1 MCQLSFLSKVGYNV
15 KGNAGLVQDCKT
27 KNFNSMSYIGV
38 CQLLFFSKV
47 GYNVKGKTSV
57 TQLVMLLLRL
67 AVLRNWVGRHI
78 SHITC
83 YRASQ
88 PKNVL
93 HKVNYLI

>member
-1 MCQLSFLSKVGYNV
+1 MSFLSKVGYNV
-15 KGNAGLVQDCKT
+15 QGNACLVQDCKT
-27 KNFNSMSYIGV
+27 KNFNSISYIVV

-47 GYNVKGKTSV
+47 GYNVKGKTSA

-93 HKVNYLI
+93 HKVNY